1 VARALSCAFALCL
14 GACTTAALN
23 QWSSRGTPRAVD
35 SFIGVNFGAS
45 LNDVERR
52 FPAGLRETSP
62 YGAPA
67 YKLENVNSAAANY
80 QDVIFEFAE
89 NSGMQMAIAHFAPSS
104 SAAVYQQLQNS
115 FGPPSSSGG
124 LNPSD
129 ASTVEASWQMVNGSA
144 IVFSGPNHRMTLI
157 GKDGAAL
164 KPDIRLRDT
173 DVPLAQ

>member
-1 VARALSCAFALCL
+1 M
-14 GACTTAALN
+14 
-23 QWSSRGTPRAVD
+23 D
-35 SFIGVNFGAS
+35 SFMGVNFGAS
-45 LNDVERR
+45 LYDVEGK
-52 FPAGLRETSP
+52 FPAGVTETSP

-67 YKLENVNSAAANY
+67 FRLENISSSATNY

-89 NSGMQMAIAHFAPSS
+89 NSGMQMVIAHFPASS

-144 IVFSGPNHRMTLI
+144 VLFSGPYHRLTII
-157 GKDGAAL
+157 GRDGGTL